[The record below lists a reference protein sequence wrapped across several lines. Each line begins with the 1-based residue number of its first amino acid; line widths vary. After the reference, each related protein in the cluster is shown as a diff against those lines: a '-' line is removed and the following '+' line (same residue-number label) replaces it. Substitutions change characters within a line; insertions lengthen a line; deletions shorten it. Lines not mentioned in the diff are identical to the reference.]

1 MERNVEA
8 MGVEQ
13 RDSVDKIV
21 ADAVEAYPFIDPK
34 VEAGVDRINK
44 LKRYFEHLWEKTA
57 QGYDLN
63 SGGYK
68 VLLCLI
74 MADGRTQTPGVLAK
88 HCLISTGAM
97 TNRIDRLEAKGYVE
111 RIRDTEDR
119 RSIKVRITDE
129 GVKVLENALVEQA
142 KAEID
147 AMSALT
153 EAELDQLN
161 ALLGKLTVSF
171 ETSGDLPQ
179 ELVEG

>member
-1 MERNVEA
+1 
-8 MGVEQ
+8 MGTEQ
-13 RDSVDKIV
+13 HDSVDKIV
-21 ADAVEAYPFIDPK
+21 ADAIEAYPFIDPK

-97 TNRIDRLEAKGYVE
+97 TNRIDRLEDKGYVE

-161 ALLGKLTVSF
+161 TLLGKLMVSF
-171 ETSGDLPQ
+171 ETRGDLPQ
-179 ELVEG
+179 ELLED